1 MPSSKQLL
9 QDKVRLASAGAT
21 YDGLPSQRSFHKR
34 PTGCAATD
42 PSLAGSLDPWLP
54 RSPDFR
60 RSGHRSLAS
69 RRHHRDDHPSNG
81 SGSLFRHF
89 YQPPEWLFTHRD
101 PTPPATEWRDDLIDV
116 DHMRVSEDAAPGDVL
131 ATPVDPLTFEDGGWF
146 AHLVRIYLT
155 YEDED
160 RHAHWDSTH
169 AFPISI
175 AKRRQSRYLSGFYTN
190 RKQRRSRAGP
200 RWKVFL
206 Q

>member
-1 MPSSKQLL
+1 MPQEPLNHLVEFPRPVLRVVSPFQLEIRRP
-9 QDKVRLASAGAT
+9 VIGA
-21 YDGLPSQRSFHKR
+21 
-34 PTGCAATD
+34 AIV
-42 PSLAGSLDPWLP
+42 PSLVHP
-54 RSPDFR
+54 
-60 RSGHRSLAS
+60 
-69 RRHHRDDHPSNG
+69 HHRDDHPSNG

>member
-1 MPSSKQLL
+1 
-9 QDKVRLASAGAT
+9 
-21 YDGLPSQRSFHKR
+21 
-34 PTGCAATD
+34 
-42 PSLAGSLDPWLP
+42 
-54 RSPDFR
+54 
-60 RSGHRSLAS
+60 
-69 RRHHRDDHPSNG
+69 
-81 SGSLFRHF
+81 
-89 YQPPEWLFTHRD
+89 
-101 PTPPATEWRDDLIDV
+101 
-116 DHMRVSEDAAPGDVL
+116 MRVSEDAAPGDVL
-131 ATPVDPLTFEDGGWF
+131 ATPVDPLTFEDSGWF